1 MDNKQL
7 TYLLRGK
14 LQFLSERET
23 TRISEQLQAADELAE
38 TCRAALE
45 DRSGMLSLG
54 DIRIALERYLKAS
67 KGGGE

>member
-7 TYLLRGK
+7 SYLLRGK

-38 TCRAALE
+38 TCKAVLE
-45 DRSGMLSLG
+45 DRSGTLSLG
-54 DIRIALERYLKAS
+54 DIRIALENYRKA
-67 KGGGE
+67 GGGE